1 MSTLEVCAAALL
13 GLTLSCAPAIADAAA
28 GRPDAGVPVSQEEL
42 SRYFAIQP
50 DGAGLPAGRGTAL
63 AGATIFDEK
72 CAACHGDKL
81 QGVPAAGAAALVG
94 GRGTLTSA
102 KPMKTVESYW
112 PYATTLY
119 DYISRAMPFTEPGSL
134 KPDEVYSLV
143 SYILVKGGIIG
154 ENVTLDATSLPK
166 VEMPN
171 VKNFYDGRGLNLQ
184 VYNIVQDKA
193 K

>member
-1 MSTLEVCAAALL
+1 MSTLEACAAALL
-13 GLTLSCAPAIADAAA
+13 SLTLSCAPATADAAPD
-28 GRPDAGVPVSQEEL
+28 RPDVGVPVSPKEL

-50 DGAGLPAGRGTAL
+50 DGAGLPTGRGTAS

-81 QGVPAAGAAALVG
+81 QGVTAAGAAALVG

-119 DYISRAMPFTEPGSL
+119 DYISRAMPFSEPGSL

-143 SYILVKGGIIG
+143 SYILSKGGIIG
-154 ENVTLDATSLPK
+154 ENATLDATSLPK

-171 VKNFYDGRGLNLQ
+171 VKNFYDGRGLNLRI
-184 VYNIVQDKA
+184 YNIGQNKI